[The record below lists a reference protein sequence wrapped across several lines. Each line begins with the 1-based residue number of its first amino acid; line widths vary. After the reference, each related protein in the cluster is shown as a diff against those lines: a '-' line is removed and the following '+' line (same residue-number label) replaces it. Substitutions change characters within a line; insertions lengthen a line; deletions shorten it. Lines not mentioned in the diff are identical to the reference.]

1 MKKWRNILQRK
12 EDVWTSSFRGL
23 DTLALKPEIISEQK
37 PIFRLGYRG
46 GLVCRRELRS
56 EEAYLK
62 SFTPFFNK
70 KTPDYLKRL
79 RTAFYEPNG
88 EGEESLLETW
98 LSLGG
103 GRSEGLTIE
112 QEEELHNIFMEFFN
126 TRIPRYRHYPEG
138 YEAPPVEEESVAG
151 VPEMV
156 SVSGVETDFT
166 FTTPE
171 DIRSILRGLDEFERE
186 GPARSEAVGGGSASV
201 GGAAGGGAMPE
212 MTEGEGDVVE
222 SAEKIMDSISKL
234 HAFRQHLSRAVDN
247 KSLSPEVRAIA
258 AGGQV
263 DLIRATVRLQ
273 DMLQKVPGGKAALE
287 HIRANGVPE
296 RRQLL
301 NTLHSEMR
309 RDADFMKEHPVVKAW
324 EAYFL
329 SRGWGRK
336 AGKGEREE
344 YAESRFK
351 KAGESDAE
359 TASRRN
365 LYIGKG
371 KATTYDAINAGLV
384 RAGKPPPGAN
394 LGVIRSGSEWLKAKE
409 AAAVASE
416 MVGGGGGGR

>member
-1 MKKWRNILQRK
+1 MKKWRGILQRGD
-12 EDVWTSSFRGL
+12 DVWTASSRGL

-37 PIFRLGYRG
+37 PIFRFGYRG

-79 RTAFYEPNG
+79 RTAFFEPNG

-112 QEEELHNIFMEFFN
+112 QEEELHNIFMEFFG
-126 TRIPRYRHYPEG
+126 TRIPRYRPTPEG
-138 YEAPPVEEESVAG
+138 YEAPPVEEEGAAA
-151 VPEMV
+151 EMV
-156 SVSGVETDFT
+156 SISGVETDFT

-171 DIRSILRGLDEFERE
+171 DIRSIMRGLDEFERE
-186 GPARSEAVGGGSASV
+186 GPARSEAVGAGSASV

-212 MTEGEGDVVE
+212 MTEDE
-222 SAEKIMDSISKL
+222 SEVAQTAEHIMDSISKL
-234 HAFRQHLSRAVDN
+234 DAFRRHLSRAADN
-247 KSLSPEVRAIA
+247 KTLTPEVRAIA

-273 DMLQKVPGGKAALE
+273 DLLQKVPGGKAALE
-287 HIRANGVPE
+287 HLRANGVPE

-336 AGKGEREE
+336 SGKGEREE

-359 TASRRN
+359 TARRRN

-384 RAGKPPPGAN
+384 RAGKPPPGTN
-394 LGVIRSGSEWLKAKE
+394 VGVLRSGSEWLKAKE

-416 MVGGGGGGR
+416 AAVGGGGR